1 MSNINA
7 VGFFELFVENM
18 ERATAFYEEI
28 LGITL
33 QAMHDPTGE
42 SQMMS
47 FPADMQAYGATG
59 ALVKADYARPG
70 PGGTQIYFSVEDCAI
85 QQERLAKAGGNVIRP
100 KFSIGEY
107 GFVALGQDTEG
118 NIIGFHSMT

>member
-7 VGFFELFVENM
+7 VGFFELFVEDM
-18 ERATAFYEEI
+18 ERATAFYQEI

-33 QAMHDPTGE
+33 EAMYDPTGE

-85 QQERLAKAGGNVIRP
+85 HATKKKSPYP
-100 KFSIGEY
+100 KR
-107 GFVALGQDTEG
+107 
-118 NIIGFHSMT
+118 IIGKSSRRRPPELSWRPLVKLASA